1 MSDLERY
8 INDRKKRNPKFAE
21 NFESGYEAFEFSV
34 MLRQAREKAGISQ
47 EVIAKRLRTKKSAIS
62 RIENHAE
69 DIRLSTLGKYAN
81 ALGKKLRVQL
91 AD

>member
-1 MSDLERY
+1 MNDVERY
-8 INDRKKRNPKFAE
+8 IENRKKRSRKFAQ

-34 MLRQAREKAGISQ
+34 MLRQARERAGITQ
-47 EVIAKRLRTKKSAIS
+47 EMIAKKLRTKKSAIS

-69 DIRLSTLGKYAN
+69 DIRLSTLEKYAK
-81 ALGKKLRVQL
+81 ALGKKLKVQL